1 MKGCRD
7 NCKDRLIV
15 CTDRQYFNNC
25 VMGKKSLKGNIYQTD
40 GGYGWIVVACTFFI
54 GFIIDGLAY
63 SFGTLLV
70 ELLVQFKQDRA
81 STVVI
86 GSILTG
92 VMYLIGIQNMIH
104 KLKVYAFLFH
114 FIPFVN
120 KVLILCVSSFK
131 IIS

>member
-1 MKGCRD
+1 MRLNIVDDNSHIKG
-7 NCKDRLIV
+7 RLDK
-15 CTDRQYFNNC
+15 CTDSYNKECCSDRHNLNDGV
-25 VMGKKSLKGNIYQTD
+25 VMGKKSRKLNVYQAD

-70 ELLVQFKQDRA
+70 ELLEQFKQDRA

-92 VMYLIGIQNMIH
+92 VMYLIGNT
-104 KLKVYAFLFH
+104 FLR
-114 FIPFVN
+114 
-120 KVLILCVSSFK
+120 
-131 IIS
+131 